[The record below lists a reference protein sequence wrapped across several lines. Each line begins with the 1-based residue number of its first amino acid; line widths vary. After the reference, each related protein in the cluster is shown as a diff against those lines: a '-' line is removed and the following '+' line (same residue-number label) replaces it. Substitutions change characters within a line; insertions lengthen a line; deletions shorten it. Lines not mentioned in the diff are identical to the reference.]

1 MEKVLFGK
9 SGEWVS
15 EFALGTMYMGSRISD
30 KDSKDIMETYLD
42 RGGNFIDTANNYAH
56 WLDGCVGTESE
67 SFLGRWLK
75 ESGKRHDIFLATKV
89 GFNSKINQKGL
100 SAKQIVESC
109 EKSLTLMNTDYID
122 LLYAHTDDRV
132 TPLEESM
139 EAFDRLKRQGKIRFL
154 GASNYTNW
162 RFADAVDACRKK
174 GYIEF
179 ACLQNRFTYLRPT
192 PCTLDRFH
200 IEINDDVQDFACDR
214 GIPLVAYSPLL
225 QGYYTSFTKDTKGK
239 EAVPPLYQGD
249 FNQKRMDALK
259 KTAAEIDGI
268 SMNQLVLLW
277 MRRQKAK
284 IIPLISGSRPAQ
296 IVENLKATDFSLT
309 EGQLDVLDNA

>member
-1 MEKVLFGK
+1 MEKIMFGK

-15 EFALGTMYMGSRISD
+15 EFALGTMYMGSRIPEE
-30 KDSKDIMETYLD
+30 DSKNIIETYLD
-42 RGGNFIDTANNYAH
+42 QGGNFIDTANNYAH
-56 WLDGCVGTESE
+56 WLDGCIGTESE
-67 SFLGRWLK
+67 SFLGRWLQ
-75 ESGKRHDIFLATKV
+75 ESGKRQKIFLATKV

-100 SAKQIVESC
+100 SAKQIIESC
-109 EKSLTLMNTDYID
+109 EKSLMLMNTDYID
-122 LLYAHTDDRV
+122 LFYAHTDDRV

-162 RFADAVDACRKK
+162 RFADAVNVCRKK
-174 GYIEF
+174 GYTEF
-179 ACLQNRFTYLRPT
+179 VCLQNRFTYLRPT

-200 IEINDDVQDFACDR
+200 IEITDDVQDFACDR

-225 QGYYTSFTKDTKGK
+225 QGYYVKGGD
-239 EAVPPLYQGD
+239 AVPPLYQGSH
-249 FNQKRMDALK
+249 NQKRMEALK
-259 KTAAEIDGI
+259 KTAEEISGI

-277 MRRQKAK
+277 MRRQKAE

-296 IVENLKATDFSLT
+296 IMENLKAVEFSLT
-309 EGQLDVLDNA
+309 EGQLAALNIA